1 MIILSDS
8 NNPSIAYE
16 IPNYTNLDT
25 AHYDI
30 LLAIK
35 DLLKERERQRL
46 RSAKKYVPTGKRPG
60 RPKPTPIIVESGD
73 IQKIQ
78 KIDEIKPCKKTRGKQ
93 PKADNNGAIS

>member
-35 DLLKERERQRL
+35 DLVKERERQRL
-46 RSAKKYVPTGKRPG
+46 RKAKNYVPTGKRPG
-60 RPKPTPIIVESGD
+60 RPKATPIIVESGD
-73 IQKIQ
+73 ITIQKIQ

-93 PKADNNGAIS
+93 PKADELK